1 MIIFVFPCLWK
12 SMFQF
17 LEKIC
22 IIKFYTTVRN
32 GAFKLIYVWIF
43 NRYQFPVESQILGVE
58 MESMPDLLLISQ
70 TCQIHKLCLTSTTS
84 GVIQDRSL
92 SLLVKYTQASLLH
105 HFVIGKGRSL
115 ILLSGYIWLW
125 IAIMWLI
132 KLFFWEV
139 TMCLFFRFI
148 RLIEQ
153 HNKLLRNYT
162 QNIDTLE
169 QVAGIKDVIQCHGNY
184 IFSVVFICIC
194 YELVKCI

>member
-115 ILLSGYIWLW
+115 ILLSGYIWLNSYNVTYKNIFLGSNNVFVFQIYPSYRTAQQI
-125 IAIMWLI
+125 IA
-132 KLFFWEV
+132 KLYTEYWH
-139 TMCLFFRFI
+139 I
-148 RLIEQ
+148 RTSCR
-153 HNKLLRNYT
+153 NKRRHP
-162 QNIDTLE
+162 
-169 QVAGIKDVIQCHGNY
+169 VPW
-184 IFSVVFICIC
+184 
-194 YELVKCI
+194 